1 MNTLSSSPQ
10 VVEFSGVGGITLVAD
25 EWNRDAE
32 TAGHPAILMLHGGGQ
47 NRFSW
52 KNTGQILADEGYHVV
67 ALDSRG
73 HGDSDRAPGAD
84 YAIETLTADVLHIL
98 EAIGRPVVLIGA
110 SMGGLTGILVADS
123 AGPAKVTGL
132 VLVDVVPRYE
142 KNGSARIRD
151 FMLTNLHGFGT
162 LEEAADAVAAYLP
175 YREKPRSPE
184 GLKKNLRL
192 RDGRWYWHWDPAF
205 MTAPGADPELRT
217 EHFEQA
223 AADLKVPVLLIRGK
237 LSDVV
242 SPEGVRH
249 FLATVP
255 RAEFVELSNA
265 GHTAAGDDNDAF
277 SDAVVTFVRRLTGFS
292 AWISRPLLVSPRV
305 DIRQAAN
312 RLVGLDQPRP
322 SDYSACPP
330 NYLRMADSALLA
342 KSSRLREAKRDCSAV
357 VRTGAGTPSS
367 IAAMAVHRPSPESET
382 RPENSFRSGDWCSAI
397 AVRSNNQEPMTLPR
411 RHTSATSGIS
421 ILYW

>member
-1 MNTLSSSPQ
+1 VSTVSSSPRT
-10 VVEFSGVGGITLVAD
+10 VELAGVDGITLIAD
-25 EWNRDAE
+25 EWNRDADA
-32 TAGHPAILMLHGGGQ
+32 AGRPTILMLHGGGQ

-52 KNTGQILADEGYHVV
+52 KNTGQILADEGFHVV

-84 YAIETLTADVLHIL
+84 YAIETLMADVLHVL
-98 EAIGRPVVLIGA
+98 DAIGGPVVLIGA

-123 AGPAKVTGL
+123 AGPDKVTGL

-151 FMLTNLHGFGT
+151 FMLTNLHGFGS

-175 YREKPRSPE
+175 HRSRPRSPE

-205 MTAPGADPELRT
+205 MTAPGDDPELRT
-217 EHFEQA
+217 DNFERA
-223 AADLKVPVLLIRGK
+223 AMDLKIPILLIRGK

-277 SDAVVTFVRRLTGFS
+277 TDAVVDFVK
-292 AWISRPLLVSPRV
+292 RV
-305 DIRQAAN
+305 
-312 RLVGLDQPRP
+312 
-322 SDYSACPP
+322 
-330 NYLRMADSALLA
+330 
-342 KSSRLREAKRDCSAV
+342 
-357 VRTGAGTPSS
+357 
-367 IAAMAVHRPSPESET
+367 
-382 RPENSFRSGDWCSAI
+382 
-397 AVRSNNQEPMTLPR
+397 
-411 RHTSATSGIS
+411 TS
-421 ILYW
+421 